1 MVGER
6 LKKVRMRNKI
16 MQKELA
22 VILGVTESTIS
33 LYETN
38 RSDPSDKIK
47 LEIAKYFGVS
57 LDYLIGVIDEE
68 VPYYSN
74 DRFLM
79 LPEDMAKGE
88 KMLLEEILEFI
99 EFRRAKFVN

>member
-6 LKKVRMRNKI
+6 LKKVRMKNKI

-33 LYETN
+33 LYETD

-47 LEIAKYFGVS
+47 LEIARYFGVS
-57 LDYLIGVIDEE
+57 LDYLIGVVDEE
-68 VPYYSN
+68 VPYYSD

-88 KMLLEEILEFI
+88 KMLLEEFLEFI
-99 EFRRAKFVN
+99 EFRRSKFIN